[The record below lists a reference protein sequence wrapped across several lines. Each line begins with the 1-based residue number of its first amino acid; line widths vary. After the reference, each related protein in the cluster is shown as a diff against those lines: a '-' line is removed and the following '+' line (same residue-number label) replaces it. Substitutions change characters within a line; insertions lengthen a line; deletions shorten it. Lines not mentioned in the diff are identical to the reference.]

1 MTVRAVLNSKGH
13 QVVSIEPTS
22 SLAAAV
28 QMLTERRIGAVLVMT
43 GQRISGIL
51 SERDIVRALSERGA
65 AALDEP
71 VRVAMTSDVTTCQP
85 GDTIPA
91 IMEVMTLSKFRH
103 LPVVDEGRLV
113 GIPSLICRFC
123 WR

>member
-1 MTVRAVLNSKGH
+1 
-13 QVVSIEPTS
+13 
-22 SLAAAV
+22 
-28 QMLTERRIGAVLVMT
+28 
-43 GQRISGIL
+43 
-51 SERDIVRALSERGA
+51 VRALSERGA

-113 GIPSLICRFC
+113 GIISIGDAVKHRLMEFENEQTALRDYIKTA
-123 WR
+123 